1 MTPFLRRQ
9 RALADFTLA
18 ALARRKGKNIALI
31 AVYSVVVFVLAS
43 AMFFAASLRFET
55 TTVLEGA
62 PEITVQKITLGRQDL
77 IDGSVAD
84 EIAAIRGVTEAH
96 ARLWGYYYDRING
109 ANYTVMVPDDPE
121 MMPDPG
127 QIAIGEG
134 IPRARGLEWAGA
146 PVFLSRYEGDLKKFD
161 VAKTFS
167 RDSALMTSDLMLMNE
182 ADFRDFFDIPE
193 GRYTDV
199 VARVRNPNEVATIVQ
214 KGSNALP
221 QMRFVTRAD
230 IARTY
235 QKLFDWREGL
245 LTALAFAGILAFVI
259 FAAEKASGLSAEE
272 AREIGI
278 LKAVGWN
285 TRDVIAMKMWEGGL
299 ISLAAFLIG
308 TVAGFAHVFFF
319 GAPLFAP
326 ILKGWAVIYP
336 DFPLSPHVDGLQL
349 LTLALLTTL
358 PYIAATVVPIWRTAS
373 ADPDAVMR

>member
-1 MTPFLRRQ
+1 
-9 RALADFTLA
+9 
-18 ALARRKGKNIALI
+18 
-31 AVYSVVVFVLAS
+31 
-43 AMFFAASLRFET
+43 
-55 TTVLEGA
+55 
-62 PEITVQKITLGRQDL
+62 
-77 IDGSVAD
+77 
-84 EIAAIRGVTEAH
+84 
-96 ARLWGYYYDRING
+96 
-109 ANYTVMVPDDPE
+109 
-121 MMPDPG
+121 
-127 QIAIGEG
+127 
-134 IPRARGLEWAGA
+134 
-146 PVFLSRYEGDLKKFD
+146 
-161 VAKTFS
+161 
-167 RDSALMTSDLMLMNE
+167 
-182 ADFRDFFDIPE
+182 

-285 TRDVIAMKMWEGGL
+285 TRDVIAMKIWEGGL

-326 ILKGWAVIYP
+326 ILQGWAVIYP